1 MRYAIV
7 TNGEIDQ
14 EPDYLQ
20 SNYNVVHQDPNGQG
34 LLIAGED
41 DHGWTMDD
49 YVLPRLASGL
59 IVAVEVWPEFNNPDR
74 PTMRMD
80 VPLHFLNTRAFEVKS

>member
-1 MRYAIV
+1 MKYAIIKGNNATREQV
-7 TNGEIDQ
+7 QG
-14 EPDYLQ
+14 YLP

-34 LLIAGED
+34 VLIAGED

-59 IVAVEVWPEFNNPDR
+59 MPGREVWPLFTHGGDFNYC
-74 PTMRMD
+74 MD
-80 VPLHFLNTRAFEVKS
+80 VPSDWLRINP